1 MSPTSAATAPP
12 ASVKLPSG
20 DTSGEGNT
28 AGTDG
33 QGGQAISS
41 LAPAD
46 SRGTPSPARN
56 GTEEDDAGD
65 GHSTA
70 GSPRSDALRG
80 SRSDS
85 AVSSRQTCVI
95 GSTNSVGTQ
104 TTDTMVTRFLTGL
117 EVRRLETDNSL
128 PAPELGPRGDVA
140 SQSHSLPEQLAHLV
154 AAEHARLQWGHCATD
169 EERIAHLPVNT
180 RDMLTPAGIRD
191 LISDTP

>member
-1 MSPTSAATAPP
+1 MSNTSAATMLP
-12 ASVKLPSG
+12 ASVQLPSG
-20 DTSGEGNT
+20 DTSGEGDT

-33 QGGQAISS
+33 QGDQAASS
-41 LAPAD
+41 PAPVD
-46 SRGTPSPARN
+46 SRNTPSPGRN
-56 GTEEDDAGD
+56 SAGDDDAGD

-85 AVSSRQTCVI
+85 AVNSRQTCVI

-104 TTDTMVTRFLTGL
+104 TADTMVTRFLTGL

-128 PAPELGPRGDVA
+128 PAPELGHRGDVA
-140 SQSHSLPEQLAHLV
+140 SQSHSLPEQLARQV
-154 AAEHARLQWGHCATD
+154 AAEHARLQWDHCATD
-169 EERIAHLPVNT
+169 EERIAHLPANT